1 MDRCEQEGAR
11 YQENNQVKGPS
22 LPRSPLPSS
31 LAKDLVL
38 PAALK
43 NRGKQIFKEYE
54 TACSGQIWLQEA
66 IFIVLWLELA
76 SESLAT
82 FPSSPVSSDLNA
94 MRVRVVCKC
103 SF

>member
-1 MDRCEQEGAR
+1 MDCCEQEGPG
-11 YQENNQVKGPS
+11 YQENNHVKGPS
-22 LPRSPLPSS
+22 LPRSPLPFF

-43 NRGKQIFKEYE
+43 NRGKQIFKEYQ

-66 IFIVLWLELA
+66 IFIVLWMELE

-82 FPSSPVSSDLNA
+82 FPSAPVSSDLNA
-94 MRVRVVCKC
+94 MRVRVRL
-103 SF
+103 